1 MEYITLRN
9 SDLKVS
15 RICIGG
21 DPMGGHAWGKTDE
34 TELIDAVCFGVE
46 RGINFFDTAD
56 VYGLGKAEELLGKA
70 LQGKRDKVIIASK
83 FGVRRTEDNTKTFFD
98 NSPSWIRQAVEGS
111 LRRLQT
117 DYLDVYQIHDLDGV
131 TPVEEV
137 VGTLEKLKQD
147 GKVRY
152 YGLSNI
158 SAEDIGKLKPYKD
171 KFISFQ
177 NQYSLACRDYE
188 DDIRDI
194 SKELYVNPLTWGSLG
209 QGILT
214 GKYGRDVR
222 FSEDDRRSRP
232 TYPNFHG
239 EKLQKNINIV
249 ECMRKVG
256 ENYGKEPSA
265 VAIRYILDYL
275 PDSVAI
281 VGVKRKEQVASNCEA
296 CGWKLRPCDIEIL
309 DNISR

>member
-239 EKLQKNINIV
+239 EKIV
-249 ECMRKVG
+249 SQSLE
-256 ENYGKEPSA
+256 S
-265 VAIRYILDYL
+265 IQT
-275 PDSVAI
+275 S
-281 VGVKRKEQVASNCEA
+281 
-296 CGWKLRPCDIEIL
+296 
-309 DNISR
+309 

>member
-222 FSEDDRRSRP
+222 FSEDDRRSRS

-239 EKLQKNINIV
+239 EKLQKNIDIV

-281 VGVKRKEQVASNCEA
+281 AGVKRKEQVASNCEA

>member
-239 EKLQKNINIV
+239 EKLQKNIDIV

-281 VGVKRKEQVASNCEA
+281 AGVKRKEQVASNCEA

>member
-98 NSPSWIRQAVEGS
+98 NSPSWIRQAGEGS

-177 NQYSLACRDYE
+177 NQYSLVCRDYE

-239 EKLQKNINIV
+239 EKLQKNIDIV